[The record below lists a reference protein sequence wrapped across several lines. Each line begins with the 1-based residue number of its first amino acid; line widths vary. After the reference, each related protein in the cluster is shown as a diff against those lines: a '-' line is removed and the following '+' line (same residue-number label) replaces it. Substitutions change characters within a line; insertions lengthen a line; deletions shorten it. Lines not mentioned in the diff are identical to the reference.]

1 MENKIIY
8 AKRIQHVEESQPNYY
23 LHNMSVEEEKKEE
36 KEKIF
41 IDYLVENWFIMTR
54 RTVPKVNLYF
64 LKASQSSQLMVMWNQ
79 INHFW

>member
-41 IDYLVENWFIMTR
+41 IDYLVEN
-54 RTVPKVNLYF
+54 
-64 LKASQSSQLMVMWNQ
+64 
-79 INHFW
+79 